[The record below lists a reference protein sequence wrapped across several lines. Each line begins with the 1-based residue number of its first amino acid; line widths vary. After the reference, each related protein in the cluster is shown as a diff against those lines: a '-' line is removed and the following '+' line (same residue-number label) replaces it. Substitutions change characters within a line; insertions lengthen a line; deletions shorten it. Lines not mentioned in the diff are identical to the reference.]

1 MNTLDFDSPELL
13 KERADELRA
22 QLTAIDWRNDRAAL
36 DPIVDGLRDIAERDW
51 YVAADAWRESGTDAP
66 LPEFIDPATDL
77 ALELRYQSAER
88 GQHREVKE
96 PPAGPQEHKIDKVEP
111 GQAANEPIAKNPAN
125 EPQKPV
131 AEHLTDL
138 DLVAVKAARKHDR
151 SRAEAML
158 REVAEQTRAATQEKD
173 IDRPADPASGGE
185 IVNKGRTRPI
195 VRSTGYEI
203 PKRVAAQYVAHEGKF
218 VDRKTEKLHFED
230 KGFFFGD

>member
-138 DLVAVKAARKHDR
+138 DLVAVKAARKQDR

-158 REVAEQTRAATQEKD
+158 REVAEQTRAPPRRRAS
-173 IDRPADPASGGE
+173 IPRPIQRRVGRS
-185 IVNKGRTRPI
+185 RTRAAPGRSSDPHEDPQAGGGPVCGARGQ
-195 VRSTGYEI
+195 VRRPQNREA
-203 PKRVAAQYVAHEGKF
+203 PF
-218 VDRKTEKLHFED
+218 
-230 KGFFFGD
+230 